1 MILRSS
7 NRTSRG
13 HRPAGGRLGAGLRRR
28 AVCAA
33 AAAACLFAAAFTGGC
48 TRDLTD
54 SGDFGPNP
62 APSGDYATL
71 RLVVPGVS
79 TAGTY
84 AAEVAQETLLE
95 AGKLH
100 VLLYAKNNEDNWQF
114 VSVTTPEAEDISEA
128 EVAENGD
135 GSATYDIHI
144 PFPAG
149 NTDRTFRAGLVSGL
163 TLDELK
169 AQGGYTDTE
178 DGPWWTVV
186 RFLHGSMR
194 RALAPRTRW
203 SEARLRLTF
212 DTGGQVARS
221 PAGGIPQLSPCG
233 ARAGRSRCVPG
244 RRSPGPIRMT
254 RAVARVDV
262 GVNFHKDEE
271 GHFPLD
277 DMQAQGLYNGGKG
290 TYFELQSVSVYRTA
304 TGGVCGAREGNI
316 DTGTGQVTD
325 ITLSDLYATYDD
337 TAPLRYTFDA
347 GELTTPCPVPWMPMR
362 RTVAA

>member
-100 VLLYAKNNEDNWQF
+100 VLLYA
-114 VSVTTPEAEDISEA
+114 
-128 EVAENGD
+128 
-135 GSATYDIHI
+135 
-144 PFPAG
+144 
-149 NTDRTFRAGLVSGL
+149 
-163 TLDELK
+163 
-169 AQGGYTDTE
+169 
-178 DGPWWTVV
+178 
-186 RFLHGSMR
+186 
-194 RALAPRTRW
+194 
-203 SEARLRLTF
+203 
-212 DTGGQVARS
+212 
-221 PAGGIPQLSPCG
+221 
-233 ARAGRSRCVPG
+233 
-244 RRSPGPIRMT
+244 
-254 RAVARVDV
+254 
-262 GVNFHKDEE
+262 
-271 GHFPLD
+271 
-277 DMQAQGLYNGGKG
+277 
-290 TYFELQSVSVYRTA
+290 
-304 TGGVCGAREGNI
+304 
-316 DTGTGQVTD
+316 
-325 ITLSDLYATYDD
+325 
-337 TAPLRYTFDA
+337 
-347 GELTTPCPVPWMPMR
+347 
-362 RTVAA
+362 

>member
-178 DGPWWTVV
+178 DGPWWTVFASCTV
-186 RFLHGSMR
+186 DEEGT
-194 RALAPRTRW
+194 RAENPL

-212 DTGGQVARS
+212 DTEGKWPGS
-221 PAGGIPQLSPCG
+221 PCGGIPQLPHVGRERDVRAASRGDARRDDPDDAGRG
-233 ARAGRSRCVPG
+233 ARGRGREFPQG
-244 RRSPGPIRMT
+244 RRGSFPARRHAGAGSLQRGQGNVL
-254 RAVARVDV
+254 RASVR
-262 GVNFHKDEE
+262 ERLPY
-271 GHFPLD
+271 GH
-277 DMQAQGLYNGGKG
+277 
-290 TYFELQSVSVYRTA
+290 
-304 TGGVCGAREGNI
+304 GGVCGAREGNI

-337 TAPLRYTFDA
+337 TARSAILS
-347 GELTTPCPVPWMPMR
+347 TPGS
-362 RTVAA
+362 

>member
-178 DGPWWTVV
+178 DGPWWTVFASCTV
-186 RFLHGSMR
+186 DEEG
-194 RALAPRTRW
+194 TRVENPL

-212 DTGGQVARS
+212 DT
-221 PAGGIPQLSPCG
+221 
-233 ARAGRSRCVPG
+233 
-244 RRSPGPIRMT
+244 
-254 RAVARVDV
+254 
-262 GVNFHKDEE
+262 E
-271 GHFPLD
+271 G
-277 DMQAQGLYNGGKG
+277 KW
-290 TYFELQSVSVYRTA
+290 
-304 TGGVCGAREGNI
+304 
-316 DTGTGQVTD
+316 
-325 ITLSDLYATYDD
+325 
-337 TAPLRYTFDA
+337 
-347 GELTTPCPVPWMPMR
+347 PVPPAEEFRSFPM
-362 RTVAA
+362 